1 MYMYLC
7 ECVYN
12 ELHLSTFHIYTS
24 LQQFQ
29 FYQDDML
36 IISSLTSQLKSDV
49 LFPELLMPRNIWTP
63 LGKNKICRSP

>member
-7 ECVYN
+7 ECLYN
-12 ELHLSTFHIYTS
+12 ELHLSTFHIQTS

-63 LGKNKICRSP
+63 LGKKKK